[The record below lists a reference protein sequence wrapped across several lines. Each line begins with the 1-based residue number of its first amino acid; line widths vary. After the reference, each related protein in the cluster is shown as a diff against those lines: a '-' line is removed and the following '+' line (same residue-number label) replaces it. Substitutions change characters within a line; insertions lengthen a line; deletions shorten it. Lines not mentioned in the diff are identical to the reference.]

1 MPKTQKRRG
10 PQRLSKAAC
19 QFRHAARRA
28 NLRYGLVLHKDRYLQ
43 LCKLIQDG
51 RGTCLGRQSNRLSVW
66 RIEVVRTEADAL
78 LLEEKRTEIANVVCG
93 LAEVKKVSICN
104 VVYDKQRHR
113 IVTFLPEG
121 ITNAKGVSL
130 IGDEVVE
137 VEGEGGSL

>member
-10 PQRLSKAAC
+10 PQRLNKAAC

-28 NLRYGLVLHKDRYLQ
+28 NARYGLVLHKDRYLQ

-66 RIEVVRTEADAL
+66 RIEVVRTDADAL
-78 LLEEKRTEIANVVCG
+78 LDG
-93 LAEVKKVSICN
+93 QKVSICN

-137 VEGEGGSL
+137 VEGDGGSL